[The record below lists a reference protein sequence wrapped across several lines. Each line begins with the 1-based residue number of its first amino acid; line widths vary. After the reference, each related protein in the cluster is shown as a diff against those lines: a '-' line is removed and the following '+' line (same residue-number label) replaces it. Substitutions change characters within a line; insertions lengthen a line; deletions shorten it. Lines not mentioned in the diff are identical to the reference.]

1 MKNNSTLVVGN
12 FLKSI
17 DRITF
22 FLSYKNFIKKE
33 KVLYVHDGQYIVLKT
48 IKNKSNRKSNSVG
61 NQKWDCNV

>member
-17 DRITF
+17 DRITIF
-22 FLSYKNFIKKE
+22 FLSNKNFIKKE

-48 IKNKSNRKSNSVG
+48 IKNKSNRESNSVG
-61 NQKWDCNV
+61 NQK